1 MKKKEQSKVDKLSI
15 TSMLITTNL
24 RDYFA
29 AYSLQGARAS
39 NMYGSPQQFAAL
51 AYADADAMIQH
62 REKGGAA

>member
-1 MKKKEQSKVDKLSI
+1 VKKKEQSKVDEVSI

-62 REKGGAA
+62 RAKGGAS

>member
-1 MKKKEQSKVDKLSI
+1 VNKKKQTKVDEVPM
-15 TSMLITTNL
+15 TSMLMICSL

-29 AYSLQGARAS
+29 ACSLQGGRAS
-39 NMYGSPQQFAAL
+39 NMYTSAKQMASL

>member
-1 MKKKEQSKVDKLSI
+1 MKKKEQSKVDEVSI

-51 AYADADAMIQH
+51 AYADADAMLQQ